1 MAFCGRCGNPVGEG
15 VLCSNCGT
23 PSTHGTTAPGPTGS
37 ASPGGAGGREAPVGF
52 APTGYVSAGAQSGG
66 ASNTSNLLTYI
77 SLGIA
82 CIALVVS
89 LFAIM
94 SPGNGNGDDF
104 GPAPTSKFSIVG
116 SAVDGA

>member
-1 MAFCGRCGNPVGEG
+1 M
-15 VLCSNCGT
+15 
-23 PSTHGTTAPGPTGS
+23 
-37 ASPGGAGGREAPVGF
+37 
-52 APTGYVSAGAQSGG
+52 
-66 ASNTSNLLTYI
+66 SNLVTYI